1 MVVVSP
7 FVAGQQEQN
16 ERNPTEIAVDVL
28 SSLSDVTFLQ
38 NQAITRGTSLAGG
51 ALVAYGSKPRTSG
64 YISHLHNPTAADK
77 ALKTGKGF
85 TPHTRHGLKFTKP
98 YSGIGRSGVSGPA
111 TPRHGHYTQDH
122 KSKAGVT
129 QTARRR
135 SPRAI
140 GFGRAIPIL
149 GYGLVVHNILFDPK
163 KANEVQKDTGF
174 FGLPTHLDDWV
185 ISRSLV
191 GDTFTSLTTT
201 PKSVSGAIL
210 VTRRFYPGG
219 LF

>member
-7 FVAGQQEQN
+7 FVAGQNQEQIS
-16 ERNPTEIAVDVL
+16 NPVIDL
-28 SSLSDVTFLQ
+28 ISSLSDVTFLQ

-51 ALVAYGSKPRTSG
+51 ALVAYGSKPRISG
-64 YISHLHNPTAADK
+64 YISHLHNPTAADI

-85 TPHTRHGLKFTKP
+85 KPNTRHGLKFTKP

-122 KSKAGVT
+122 TSKAGVT
-129 QTARRR
+129 KTARRR

-140 GFGRAIPIL
+140 GVGRAIPIL
-149 GYGLVVHNILFDPK
+149 GYGLVAYNLVYDPK
-163 KANEVQKDTGF
+163 AANKVQKETGF
-174 FGLPTHLDDWV
+174 FGLPTHPDDWV
-185 ISRSLV
+185 LNRNIV
-191 GDTFTSLTTT
+191 GDLVTNLTTQ
-201 PKSVSGAIL
+201 PKSISGAIL
-210 VTRRFYPGG
+210 VTRRLYPGG

>member
-7 FVAGQQEQN
+7 FVAGQNQEQN
-16 ERNPTEIAVDVL
+16 SNDVIDL
-28 SSLSDVTFLQ
+28 ISSLSDVTFLQ

-51 ALVAYGSKPRTSG
+51 ALVAYGSKPRYTG
-64 YISHLHNPTAADK
+64 YISHLHNPSAVDK

-85 TPHTRHGLKFTKP
+85 APNTRYGLKFTKP

-122 KSKAGVT
+122 TSKAGVT
-129 QTARRR
+129 KTTRRR

-140 GFGRAIPIL
+140 GVGRAIPIL
-149 GYGLVVHNILFDPK
+149 GYGLVAHNILFDPK
-163 KANEVQKDTGF
+163 KANEVQKETGF
-174 FGLPTHLDDWV
+174 FGLPTHPDDWV
-185 ISRSLV
+185 IDRNV
-191 GDTFTSLTTT
+191 LTNFVSSAATR
-201 PKSVSGAIL
+201 PKSLSGAIL

>member
-7 FVAGQQEQN
+7 FVAGQQQKDDAQN
-16 ERNPTEIAVDVL
+16 VVIDVI

-64 YISHLHNPTAADK
+64 YISHLHNPTAADL

-85 TPHTRHGLKFTKP
+85 QPHTRHGLRYTKP

-129 QTARRR
+129 TTARRR

-140 GFGRAIPIL
+140 GFGKAIPIL
-149 GYGLVVHNILFDPK
+149 GYGLVAYNIMFDPK
-163 KANEVQKDTGF
+163 EANRVQKETGF
-174 FGLPTHLDDWV
+174 FGLPTHPDDWV
-185 ISRSLV
+185 ISRDLLSNSNWKYRYK
-191 GDTFTSLTTT
+191 T
-201 PKSVSGAIL
+201 
-210 VTRRFYPGG
+210 
-219 LF
+219 